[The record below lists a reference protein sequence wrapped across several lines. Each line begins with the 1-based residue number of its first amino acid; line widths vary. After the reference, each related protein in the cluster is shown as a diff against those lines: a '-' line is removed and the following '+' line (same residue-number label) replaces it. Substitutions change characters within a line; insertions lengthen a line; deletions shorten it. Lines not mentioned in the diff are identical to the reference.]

1 MLRTLACVPLYGIS
15 KLHIDMETVITETNF
30 KSVVSSG
37 KPVLVDFWAAWCA
50 PCRMLSPTV
59 DDIAGKYEGR
69 LTVAKCNIDDC
80 PGIADAMG
88 IRAIPTLVY
97 FKDGKVVGSTTGVV
111 PQSDIEERLSNIL

>member
-1 MLRTLACVPLYGIS
+1 
-15 KLHIDMETVITETNF
+15 METVITETNF
-30 KSVVSSG
+30 KSVVGSG

-59 DDIAGKYEGR
+59 DEVAGKYEGR

-97 FKDGKVVGSTTGVV
+97 FRDGKVVDSTTGVV
-111 PQSDIEERLSNIL
+111 PQSDIEERLSKIL